1 MSLEGTK
8 ELQYNYM
15 LDLMQMKKRQFGLVG
30 NAILNDDPKRLV
42 FLLSRYKFVSK
53 LFENFDH
60 VLEIGCGDGTGSII
74 VKQAVKNLTAV
85 DFDPI
90 FIENAMERQDEKW
103 PINFQVHDIMQ
114 DSLPNKFDGIFAL
127 DVLEHIPKDVED
139 LFIENSLKSLNDTG
153 VCIFGMPSI
162 QSQLYASKASQEGH
176 VNCKSGDELKTTLKK
191 YFHNVFIFSMNDEVV
206 HTGFT
211 PMAQYL
217 FAVCTNLKEIN

>member
-8 ELQYNYM
+8 ESQYNYM

-139 LFIENSLKSLNDTG
+139 LFIKNSLKSLKDTG

-162 QSQLYASKASQEGH
+162 QSQLYASKASKEGH

-217 FAVCTNLKEIN
+217 FAVCTNLKESN

>member
-1 MSLEGTK
+1 MSLGGTK
-8 ELQYNYM
+8 ESQYNYM
-15 LDLMQMKKRQFGLVG
+15 LDLMKMKKRQFGLVG

-90 FIENAMERQDEKW
+90 FIENAIERQDEKW

-114 DSLPNKFDGIFAL
+114 DSLHNKFDGIFAL

-162 QSQLYASKASQEGH
+162 QSQLYASKASKEGH

-217 FAVCTNLKEIN
+217 FAVCANLKESN

>member
-1 MSLEGTK
+1 MSFEGTK
-8 ELQYNYM
+8 ESQYNYM

-53 LFENFDH
+53 LYENFDH

-74 VKQAVKNLTAV
+74 VKQVVKNLTAV

-127 DVLEHIPKDVED
+127 DVLEHIPKNVED

-162 QSQLYASKASQEGH
+162 QSQLYASKASKEGH

-217 FAVCTNLKEIN
+217 FAVCTNLKERN

>member
-8 ELQYNYM
+8 ESQYNYM

-90 FIENAMERQDEKW
+90 FIENAMERQDKKW

-139 LFIENSLKSLNDTG
+139 LFIKNSLKSLKDTG

-162 QSQLYASKASQEGH
+162 QSQLYASKASKEGH

-217 FAVCTNLKEIN
+217 FAVCTNLKESN

>member
-1 MSLEGTK
+1 MSREGTK
-8 ELQYNYM
+8 ESQYNYM

-139 LFIENSLKSLNDTG
+139 LFIKNSLKSLKDTG

-162 QSQLYASKASQEGH
+162 QSQLYASKASKEGH

-217 FAVCTNLKEIN
+217 FAVCTNLKESN

>member
-8 ELQYNYM
+8 ESQYNYM
-15 LDLMQMKKRQFGLVG
+15 LDLMKMKKRQFGLVG

-139 LFIENSLKSLNDTG
+139 LFIKNSLKSLNDTG

-162 QSQLYASKASQEGH
+162 QSQLYASKASKVGH
-176 VNCKSGDELKTTLKK
+176 VNCKSGDEFKTTLKK

-217 FAVCTNLKEIN
+217 FAVCTNLKESN

>member
-8 ELQYNYM
+8 ESQYNYM
-15 LDLMQMKKRQFGLVG
+15 LDLMKMKKRQFGLVG

-139 LFIENSLKSLNDTG
+139 LFIKNSLKSLNDTG

-162 QSQLYASKASQEGH
+162 QSQLYASKASKEGH

-191 YFHNVFIFSMNDEVV
+191 YFHNIFIFSMNDEVV

-217 FAVCTNLKEIN
+217 FAVCTNLKERN

>member
-8 ELQYNYM
+8 ESQYNYM

-30 NAILNDDPKRLV
+30 NAILNNDPKRLV

-139 LFIENSLKSLNDTG
+139 LFIKNSLKSLNDTG

-162 QSQLYASKASQEGH
+162 QSQLYASKASKEGH

-217 FAVCTNLKEIN
+217 FAVCTNLKESN

>member
-8 ELQYNYM
+8 ESQYNYM

-30 NAILNDDPKRLV
+30 NAILNNDPKRLV

-153 VCIFGMPSI
+153 VCVFGMPSI
-162 QSQLYASKASQEGH
+162 QSQLYASKASKEGH

-217 FAVCTNLKEIN
+217 FAVCTNLKESN

>member
-8 ELQYNYM
+8 ESQYNYM

-74 VKQAVKNLTAV
+74 VKQSVKNLTAV

-153 VCIFGMPSI
+153 VCVFGMPSI
-162 QSQLYASKASQEGH
+162 QSQLYASKASKEGH

-217 FAVCTNLKEIN
+217 FAVCANLKENN

>member
-8 ELQYNYM
+8 ESQYNYM

-53 LFENFDH
+53 LFENFDD

-90 FIENAMERQDEKW
+90 FIENAKERQDEKW
-103 PINFQVHDIMQ
+103 PIDFQVHDIMQ
-114 DSLPNKFDGIFAL
+114 DSLPNKFDGVFAL

-162 QSQLYASKASQEGH
+162 QSQLYASKASKEGH
-176 VNCKSGDELKTTLKK
+176 INCKSGDELKTTLKK

-217 FAVCTNLKEIN
+217 FAVCTNLKVSN

>member
-1 MSLEGTK
+1 MSFEGTK
-8 ELQYNYM
+8 ESQYNYM

-42 FLLSRYKFVSK
+42 FLLSRYKFISK

-90 FIENAMERQDEKW
+90 FIENAIERQDEKW

-162 QSQLYASKASQEGH
+162 QSQLYASKASKEGH
-176 VNCKSGDELKTTLKK
+176 VNCKSGDELKYTLKK

>member
-1 MSLEGTK
+1 MSLGGTK
-8 ELQYNYM
+8 ESQYNYM
-15 LDLMQMKKRQFGLVG
+15 LDLMKMKKRQFGLVG

-114 DSLPNKFDGIFAL
+114 DSLHNKFDGIFAL

-162 QSQLYASKASQEGH
+162 QSQLYASKASKEGH

-217 FAVCTNLKEIN
+217 FAVCANLKERN

>member
-8 ELQYNYM
+8 ESQYNYM
-15 LDLMQMKKRQFGLVG
+15 LELMQMKKRQFGLVG

-90 FIENAMERQDEKW
+90 FIENAIERQDEKW

-139 LFIENSLKSLNDTG
+139 LFIENSLKSLKDTG

-162 QSQLYASKASQEGH
+162 QSQLYASKASKEGH

-191 YFHNVFIFSMNDEVV
+191 YFYNVFIFSMNDEVV

-217 FAVCTNLKEIN
+217 FAVCANLKESN